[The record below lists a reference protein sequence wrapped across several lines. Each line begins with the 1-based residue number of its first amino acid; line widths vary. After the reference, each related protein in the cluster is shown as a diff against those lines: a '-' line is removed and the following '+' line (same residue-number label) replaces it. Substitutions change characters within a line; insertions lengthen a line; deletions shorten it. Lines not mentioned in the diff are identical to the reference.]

1 MGLKCSKCGFEPE
14 DESYLDLHHIIPR
27 WMGGK
32 DIDGRKYLCSA
43 GRGKDC
49 HRQLHTILKEKT
61 KEFTLEWLK

>member
-1 MGLKCSKCGFEPE
+1 
-14 DESYLDLHHIIPR
+14 
-27 WMGGK
+27 MGGK